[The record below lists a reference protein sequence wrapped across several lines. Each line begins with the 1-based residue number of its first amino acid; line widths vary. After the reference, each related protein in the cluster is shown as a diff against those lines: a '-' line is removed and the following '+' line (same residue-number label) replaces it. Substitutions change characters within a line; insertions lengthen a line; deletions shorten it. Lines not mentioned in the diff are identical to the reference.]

1 MDSNTV
7 SSFQVDCFLWHVRKR
22 FADQE
27 MGDAPFLDRLRRD
40 QKPLRGRGSTLGLD
54 IDTATRVGKQIVE
67 RILED
72 ESDEALKMTIASV
85 PATRYLTDMTLE
97 EMSRDWFM
105 LMPKQKV
112 AGSLCIRMDQAIM
125 DKNIILKANF
135 SVIFDRLETL
145 ILLRALTDEGAIVGE
160 ISPLPSLPDI
170 LMRMSKMQ
178 LGSSSE
184 DLNGMITQFE
194 SLKLYRDS
202 LGEAVMRMGD
212 LHSLQSR
219 NGKWRE
225 QLSQKFEEIRWLIEE
240 VRHRLKIT
248 ENSFEQITFMQA
260 LQLLLEV
267 EQEIRTF
274 SFQLI

>member
-27 MGDAPFLDRLRRD
+27 LGDAPFLDRLRRD
-40 QKPLRGRGSTLGLD
+40 QKSLRGRGSTLGLD
-54 IDTATRVGKQIVE
+54 IETATRAGKQIVE
-67 RILED
+67 RILEK

-85 PATRYLTDMTLE
+85 PASRYLTDMTLE

-145 ILLRALTDEGAIVGE
+145 ILLRAFTEEGAIVGE
-160 ISPLPSLPDI
+160 ISPLPSLPGHTDEDVKNAI
-170 LMRMSKMQ
+170 GVLIGGLEWNDNTVRVSETLQRFAWRSSNEGGRPPLPPKQKRKMARTIE
-178 LGSSSE
+178 SE
-184 DLNGMITQFE
+184 
-194 SLKLYRDS
+194 
-202 LGEAVMRMGD
+202 V
-212 LHSLQSR
+212 
-219 NGKWRE
+219 
-225 QLSQKFEEIRWLIEE
+225 
-240 VRHRLKIT
+240 
-248 ENSFEQITFMQA
+248 
-260 LQLLLEV
+260 
-267 EQEIRTF
+267 
-274 SFQLI
+274 